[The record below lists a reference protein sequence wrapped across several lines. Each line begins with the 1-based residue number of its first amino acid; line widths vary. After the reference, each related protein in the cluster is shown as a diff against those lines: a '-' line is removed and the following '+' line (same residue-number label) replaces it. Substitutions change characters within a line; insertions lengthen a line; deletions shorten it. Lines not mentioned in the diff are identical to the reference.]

1 MIHAELIETLE
12 QLPQEKQA
20 EVLDFAR
27 FLAQR
32 RQHDE
37 YEPKPLAECSFA
49 QWINT
54 PLVVNDFQP
63 LSREDANAR

>member
-12 QLPQEKQA
+12 RLPQEKQA

-32 RQHDE
+32 RQDDND
-37 YEPKPLAECSFA
+37 EPKPLGECSFA
-49 QWINT
+49 KWVNT

-63 LSREDANAR
+63 MSREDANAR